1 MPCGPPLR
9 IHRPCGSQ
17 GPPDHQPRL
26 DPGSLPSCQTHEA
39 EAILAHRQHKRGK
52 MWKQGAARKKKN
64 VQSRPPATQRNFT
77 RCPKHPQAHRTPR
90 PPGETHWPMRAR
102 VNTAAS
108 DPYLNP
114 SAPDPFDTLPGFHTL
129 KHPFRNPGQQNALG
143 PSPVGS
149 VPCLLL
155 GPPRQARPP
164 QPPRVSGR
172 PGRASALRAPGDTR
186 PAGHRRHSRGSK
198 PLRLCQ
204 RPRIS
209 RPLVIIPPALCL
221 PTQTV

>member
-17 GPPDHQPRL
+17 GLPDHQPRL

-143 PSPVGS
+143 PSPLVQSPASVSDHPGRRVLPNPRESQGDRAAPPRSAPPGTHAQRGTAATPEGPSLSGS
-149 VPCLLL
+149 VSVR
-155 GPPRQARPP
+155 GF
-164 QPPRVSGR
+164 
-172 PGRASALRAPGDTR
+172 PGHL
-186 PAGHRRHSRGSK
+186 
-198 PLRLCQ
+198 
-204 RPRIS
+204 
-209 RPLVIIPPALCL
+209 
-221 PTQTV
+221 

>member
-1 MPCGPPLR
+1 MGLLLGSTGPVGARDHLITSHDWIQGVCPHARHTRLRPFWLTGSIKGGRCGN
-9 IHRPCGSQ
+9 
-17 GPPDHQPRL
+17 
-26 DPGSLPSCQTHEA
+26 
-39 EAILAHRQHKRGK
+39 RG
-52 MWKQGAARKKKN
+52 QLGKKKN